1 MKNLLLI
8 LALFVVGC
16 ATMNYSPQNIAEKS
30 FSDLCFSLQTGYD
43 FPTFKALNQNSM
55 DIVWEEIKKNKNR
68 CDKGMYPGL
77 TRAKIKSLNEHFEAV
92 ARRNRM
98 LGAMFGSLSDSLSGN
113 NSSGTS
119 GYYQNDYVD
128 GFNKICYY
136 DTINGREAY
145 TIPST
150 SICPLSPP
158 NSNRNKSSGSGF
170 FVDDSTDGFNK
181 ICYYDTVSGREAY
194 TISSTSICPLTPP
207 K

>member
-1 MKNLLLI
+1 MKNILLI

-77 TRAKIKSLNEHFEAV
+77 TRAKIKSLNEHLEAV

-98 LGAMFGSLSDSLSGN
+98 LGAMFGSLSNSLSGN
-113 NSSGTS
+113 DSSYSSSSIGNSSS
-119 GYYQNDYVD
+119 VD
-128 GFNKICYY
+128 GMNRICYYDTIGGREAYTIPATGICPIRAPVNEGRTGQTKICYY
-136 DTINGREAY
+136 DTIRGQEAITYNG
-145 TIPST
+145 P
-150 SICPLSPP
+150 ICPINPP
-158 NSNRNKSSGSGF
+158 R
-170 FVDDSTDGFNK
+170 
-181 ICYYDTVSGREAY
+181 
-194 TISSTSICPLTPP
+194 
-207 K
+207 